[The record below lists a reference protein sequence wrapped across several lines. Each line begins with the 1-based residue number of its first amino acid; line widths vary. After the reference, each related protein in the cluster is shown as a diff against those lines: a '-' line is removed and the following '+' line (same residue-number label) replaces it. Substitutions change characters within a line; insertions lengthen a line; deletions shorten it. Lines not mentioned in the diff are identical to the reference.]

1 MENEFNLS
9 KLKQAYSKF
18 KENYNLPEFSE
29 MNKVFD
35 IEEIDTDTDFL
46 LRRVRRIVSEK
57 ISGLLRFTEVILNP
71 SNCPIFIFK
80 LIKKINEEDKKQ
92 LSEIYE
98 ILGGFELEVIRL
110 DLDYNENKEA
120 EFIKKIYNLLTN
132 ELTRKFLNIIEKM
145 SNYSEEKKE
154 KGSYFGWN
162 NLVL

>member
-9 KLKQAYSKF
+9 KLKQEYNKF

-35 IEEIDTDTDFL
+35 IEEIDSDTEFL
-46 LRRVRRIVSEK
+46 LRRVRRLVSER
-57 ISGLLRFTEVILNP
+57 ISGLLKFVEVILNP
-71 SNCPIFIFK
+71 NNGSIFIFK

-98 ILGGFELEVIRL
+98 ILSGFELEIIKL

-120 EFIKKIYNLLTN
+120 EFIKKTYNLLTN
-132 ELTRKFLNIIEKM
+132 ELIRKLLNIIEKI

-154 KGSYFGWN
+154 KGTYFG
-162 NLVL
+162 